1 MRDVLFAQPSPGV
14 KASFPRLLARACGLT
29 KELRS
34 WCRSESQRGK
44 GIMVGEVG
52 LDLIAGQKRLVV
64 QSLFD
69 LLSDRE
75 L

>member
-1 MRDVLFAQPSPGV
+1 MRSAHHVQRECRSGW
-14 KASFPRLLARACGLT
+14 LLARACGLT
-29 KELRS
+29 EELRT
-34 WCRSESQRGK
+34 WCRAESQRDK
-44 GIMVGEVG
+44 DIVVGEVG